1 MKLRDYLHIDIIHK
15 CIEARSILNL
25 NIKDPCGWTH
35 MACFIIKVHLIN
47 VKQWS
52 FKSIIAIPHMEKLT
66 FQVWKGWFC
75 VQKCFKCV
83 IHISPYKAPRHLFM
97 KCGIFNFTMN
107 VLKINIKNLKT

>member
-47 VKQWS
+47 VKQ
-52 FKSIIAIPHMEKLT
+52 
-66 FQVWKGWFC
+66 
-75 VQKCFKCV
+75 
-83 IHISPYKAPRHLFM
+83 
-97 KCGIFNFTMN
+97 
-107 VLKINIKNLKT
+107 